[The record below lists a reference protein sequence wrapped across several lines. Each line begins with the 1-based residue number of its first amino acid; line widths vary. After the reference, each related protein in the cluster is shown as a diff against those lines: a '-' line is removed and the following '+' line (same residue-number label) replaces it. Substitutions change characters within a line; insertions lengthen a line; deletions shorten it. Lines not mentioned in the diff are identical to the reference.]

1 MPWSPISACRDG
13 VRWDGATLGTAGHPV
28 PGWSHVRASL
38 NQDKISVPLLVPHRD
53 RGLCPC
59 ESGQHISMSLPTH
72 PTCMNVSSFSLTWGL
87 AGAGQSL
94 LGETEAQSQ
103 PGSPAHQEPCRA
115 WSLSLARH
123 GISLWNL
130 AFGAV
135 PRADRVQLHPEHPD
149 GSRGS
154 ILCHRGR
161 SWFPW
166 QLAQL
171 LQTFRYPSKK
181 SPSQHV
187 S

>member
-28 PGWSHVRASL
+28 PGWYHVRASL
-38 NQDKISVPLLVPHRD
+38 NQDKLSVPLLVPHRD
-53 RGLCPC
+53 RGLCPS
-59 ESGQHISMSLPTH
+59 ESGQHIPMSLPTH
-72 PTCMNVSSFSLTWGL
+72 PTCMNVSSFSLTRGL
-87 AGAGQSL
+87 AEAGQSL

-103 PGSPAHQEPCRA
+103 PGSPAHREPCRA

-135 PRADRVQLHPEHPD
+135 PRAARVQLHPEHPD